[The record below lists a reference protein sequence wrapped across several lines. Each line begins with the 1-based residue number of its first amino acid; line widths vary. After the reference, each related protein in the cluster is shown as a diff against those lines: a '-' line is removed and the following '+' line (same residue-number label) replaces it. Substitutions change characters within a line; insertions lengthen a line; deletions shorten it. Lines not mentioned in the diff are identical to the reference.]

1 MLSIEFKMEDSKFP
15 HSTQFRLS
23 LSCSLTLSKPD
34 TSIELYSKT
43 ISSAAW
49 ALKDRT
55 EDIYYTSNPNYTKSI
70 HLEYTFGMPCYLLF
84 RLINIKDK
92 LVAAKPVSLGEAQC
106 LLSEILRSS
115 GQRLTLNI
123 TNTAGSI
130 GQLVVSAEEMVE
142 SKQTAYISVSAEDLE
157 DRSGWFYSYK
167 PFFSISKR
175 CSDGSYKQ
183 VYISEETP
191 FKQTTW
197 KTMSIRVI
205 DLCDNDYD
213 LPLVFLL
220 HDSSTTSEGS
230 IARSEFTF
238 RQIYRSNATIQL
250 FSTQLNDENKMI
262 PGGRV
267 HMCLQEM
274 TEDFSFF
281 DYLKGGCKLSLI
293 SAVDFSSSTGRVSD
307 PNYHHHITTTGMN
320 DFEKLIGTIGDV
332 VLSSNAEPSV
342 HMYGY
347 GAKIAGV
354 DSYAFPLTHD
364 NSSQISGVAD
374 MLKSYRSSIRFI
386 EPGKR
391 NVITNI
397 IDTAA
402 AIARE
407 QNEEN
412 KKYYILLILT
422 SDDISDMQQTINS
435 VINASSLPLSIL
447 IAGIG
452 SSAFRNITMLASEQ
466 QYLAGSKGVKSD
478 RNIVH
483 FSSLNSYNNSCIEV
497 CKNLLSKVPSDL
509 LEYYRNRDIPPITS
523 QSQPEITSQEPQVS
537 SQGIPYPEL
546 PPIEKLYEKQSPVKL
561 PKTEK
566 IEEEKEVRKEDTNK
580 ARDFF
585 TMASAKIEQKSSN
598 SKGNKNEPQEYK
610 NISYGGK
617 VQNPVYVEQS
627 KEVEKWDE
635 LIGKK
640 RNDSSREKTNQQDEN
655 PKKKRKS
662 N

>member
-1 MLSIEFKMEDSKFP
+1 MEVY
-15 HSTQFRLS
+15 
-23 LSCSLTLSKPD
+23 C
-34 TSIELYSKT
+34 KT

-55 EDIYYTSNPNYTKSI
+55 EDIYYTSHPNYTKSI
-70 HLEYTFGMPCYLLF
+70 HLEYTFGIPCYLLF

-92 LVAAKPVSLGEAQC
+92 LVAAKPVILGEAQC

-123 TNTAGSI
+123 TNAAGSI
-130 GQLVVSAEEMVE
+130 GNLQISAEEMVE

-175 CSDGSYKQ
+175 CSDGSYKK

-191 FKQTTW
+191 FKQATW
-197 KTMSIRVI
+197 ETVPIRVI

-220 HDSSTTSEGS
+220 HDSTTTSEGS
-230 IARSEFTF
+230 IAKSEFSF
-238 RQIYRSNATIQL
+238 RQIYRSNAILQL
-250 FSTQLNDENKMI
+250 FSTQLNDENRMI

-267 HMCLQEM
+267 HISLQEM

-307 PNYHHHITTTGMN
+307 PNYHHQISTTGMN
-320 DFEKLIGTIGDV
+320 DYEKLIGTIGDV
-332 VLSSNAEPSV
+332 VLSSNAEPIV

-347 GAKIAGV
+347 GAKISGV

-374 MLKSYRSSIRFI
+374 MLKSYRSSIRFL

-422 SDDISDMQQTINS
+422 SDDISDIQQTINS

-447 IAGIG
+447 IACIG
-452 SSAFRNITMLASEQ
+452 GRTFRNITMLANEQ
-466 QYLAGSKGVKSD
+466 QHMAGSKGVKSD

-483 FSSLNSYNNSCIEV
+483 FSSLSSCNYSCTEV
-497 CKNLLSKVPSDL
+497 CKNLLSKVSSDL
-509 LEYYRNRDIPPITS
+509 LEYYRIRDIPPITP
-523 QSQPEITSQEPQVS
+523 QSQPEIASQVS
-537 SQGIPYPEL
+537 SQGILYPEL
-546 PPIEKLYEKQSPVKL
+546 PPIDQLYEKQSPVKA

-566 IEEEKEVRKEDTNK
+566 IEEVKEVRKEDTNK

-585 TMASAKIEQKSSN
+585 NMASAKMEQKSSN
-598 SKGNKNEPQEYK
+598 TKGSKNEPQEFK
-610 NISYGGK
+610 NISYGVK

-640 RNDSSREKTNQQDEN
+640 RNDSNRDKTNQQDEN
-655 PKKKRKS
+655 PKKKRRS